1 MRVTIIA
8 LALTALQAVHAF
20 APGAVGIG
28 LRPSASM
35 TSSRAVSGMR
45 VGASGVAA
53 ARMASAYDF
62 ELPLV
67 GSCRRF
73 GRWSSFV
80 PLLYARVCMRSC
92 MSMTFWHYQVGGG
105 AKKLSDYSGKVI
117 LIENVASL

>member
-67 GSCRRF
+67 G
-73 GRWSSFV
+73 
-80 PLLYARVCMRSC
+80 
-92 MSMTFWHYQVGGG
+92 GG